1 MTHSERSRLVQM
13 LFQQKSLD
21 FHLHISDSEFDIEI
35 KILIL
40 IFAAVVV
47 KHVKYNVFKCS
58 TEQSFC
64 PTKTLNFYLFF

>member
-1 MTHSERSRLVQM
+1 M

-21 FHLHISDSEFDIEI
+21 FHLHILDSEFDMKI

-40 IFAAVVV
+40 IFATIVVV

-58 TEQSFC
+58 TEQGFSY
-64 PTKTLNFYLFF
+64 KDV